1 MRAALLH
8 GPCDLTIEE
17 VTQPRPGPGEVLV
30 KLMATAICGTDV
42 AVYAGKYPVTYPL
55 IPGHE
60 SAGLVVEVGAG
71 VSGVRAGD
79 RVILNSLV
87 YCGLCPWCRRGET
100 SLCPNGGLLGR
111 EQPGTFAQ
119 FVVVRDRQCHHLPEA
134 IGWVDATNLAV
145 LATVVRAQRR
155 ARIHQG
161 MSVLVIGQGVSG
173 LLHTQLAR
181 AAGASTVIGISRSQ
195 WKLDL
200 AEKLGAHRVMTAG
213 RPGNV
218 EEVRELTN
226 GGADIVIDTVGISET
241 MQAALEMVGRGGTVV
256 AFGVDPSLIPSLS
269 TYTFYDREI
278 TVVGSRAQ
286 TPVDIEL
293 AISAVKTGQVE
304 ITFLTT
310 HRYDLEQF
318 PAAMYKAKFNPEG
331 LRTVIRIEG

>member
-8 GPCDLTIEE
+8 GPCDLTIDE
-17 VTQPRPGPGEVLV
+17 VPQPRPGPGEVLV

-60 SAGLVVEVGAG
+60 SAGLVVEVGEG

-119 FVVVRDRQCHHLPEA
+119 YVVVRDRQCHLLPETVD
-134 IGWVDATNLAV
+134 WVDATNLAV

-155 ARIHQG
+155 ARIRQG

-181 AAGASTVIGISRSQ
+181 AQGASTVIGISRSQ

-200 AEKLGAHRVMTAG
+200 AAKLGAHRVMTAG
-213 RPGNV
+213 NPGNV

-256 AFGVDPSLIPSLS
+256 AFGVDPSFIPSLS